1 MEKSYDVVRKDVM
14 RPASPPILVVDDDID
29 VLMWTS
35 CVLESAGY
43 RPLCSGSVDEAL
55 DSMAREKPALVITD
69 LMMDSFHSGFT
80 FAQRLRSIEQYKEIP
95 IIVVTGAAS
104 KRGLDFSPRTAED
117 LKAMQVDAL
126 FAKPVRPQDLLG
138 KIESL
143 LARARAVDRENA
155 ENEAE

>member
-1 MEKSYDVVRKDVM
+1 M
-14 RPASPPILVVDDDID
+14 RPVSPLILVVDDDID
-29 VLMWTS
+29 VLTWTS

-43 RPLCSGSVDEAL
+43 RPLCSCSVDEAI

-117 LKAMQVDAL
+117 LEAMQVDAL
-126 FAKPVRPQDLLG
+126 FAKPVRPEDLLA

-143 LARARAVDRENA
+143 LIRARAVDMESA
-155 ENEAE
+155 ENEVE